1 MLNEINQKS
10 SKRSEAGS
18 SMVEVVISIMILT
31 VGLVGAAAA
40 ITYALEIGSVSRNVT
55 SAKSVVVASIEEIEA
70 LRNAR
75 RLEYKQIANVGS
87 VDNTGTANQF
97 SGFVT
102 GFQPVSL
109 QPGPDGVNGTIDDLR
124 VAGIDGI
131 YGTPDDFD
139 DPGQIRSG
147 YTRQITI
154 TNLTDTLK
162 KIEVKVQYPGRAG
175 KFGEISGV
183 SYLNDETRANQ

>member
-1 MLNEINQKS
+1 
-10 SKRSEAGS
+10 
-18 SMVEVVISIMILT
+18 MVEVVISIMILT
-31 VGLVGAAAA
+31 VGLIGAAAA

-55 SAKSVVVASIEEIEA
+55 SAKSVVVASIEEVEA

-75 RLEYKQIANVGS
+75 RLEYKQIANVGG

-109 QPGPDGVNGTIDDLR
+109 QPGPDGVNGTSDDLM

-139 DPGQIRSG
+139 DQGQIRSG

-162 KIEVKVQYPGRAG
+162 KIEIKVRYPGRAG
-175 KFGEISGV
+175 KVGEISGV
-183 SYLNDETRANQ
+183 SYLNDETRANF